1 MSTISLAG
9 FKVYG
14 SAIVEMARDMV
25 LAGEWAKALNTFEET
40 LMQLMIMIQKITN
53 KPFVKFMQKIIFTI
67 MVISLSL
74 TVLSKVVILIT

>member
-25 LAGEWAKALNTFEET
+25 LAGEWAKALNTFEEN
-40 LMQLMIMIQKITN
+40 LEG
-53 KPFVKFMQKIIFTI
+53 
-67 MVISLSL
+67 LSYGDCACYP
-74 TVLSKVVILIT
+74 SW